1 MTAPTHTEL
10 YGDECRRLKAQ
21 GLNPREIGKRIGIS
35 DTSVRYI
42 LASPEKRREINFKR
56 RGADPKPAPRPAKP
70 KPPRAITPETIMEAA
85 RAFAKPNGISIEEL
99 MRRITPRDKWR
110 GVSFFQGEEAC
121 TRLFLLLSFI
131 HRTTAPEPMRK

>member
-21 GLNPREIGKRIGIS
+21 GFNPREIGKRIGIS

-42 LASPEKRREINFKR
+42 LASPEKRREINFNR
-56 RGADPKPAPRPAKP
+56 RSSEPKP
-70 KPPRAITPETIMEAA
+70 KPPKPKPQQQIAKDAKDAAIM
-85 RAFAKPNGISIEEL
+85 AFARYEITREEL

-110 GVSFFQGEEAC
+110 GVSLFQGEEA
-121 TRLFLLLSFI
+121 
-131 HRTTAPEPMRK
+131 

>member
-56 RGADPKPAPRPAKP
+56 RDADPPPKPKPAKP
-70 KPPRAITPETIMEAA
+70 KPQQIPKDAKAAAIM
-85 RAFAKPNGISIEEL
+85 AFAKFEITREEL

-110 GVSFFQGEEAC
+110 GVSMFYSEEA
-121 TRLFLLLSFI
+121 
-131 HRTTAPEPMRK
+131 

>member
-21 GLNPREIGKRIGIS
+21 GLNPRQIRKRIGIS

-42 LASPEKRREINFKR
+42 LASAEKRREINFKR
-56 RGADPKPAPRPAKP
+56 RDADPPPKP
-70 KPPRAITPETIMEAA
+70 KPIRPKPQTIAKDAKAAAIM
-85 RAFAKPNGISIEEL
+85 AFAKYEITREEL

-110 GVSFFQGEEAC
+110 GVSMFYSEEA
-121 TRLFLLLSFI
+121 
-131 HRTTAPEPMRK
+131 

>member
-21 GLNPREIGKRIGIS
+21 GFNPREIGKRIGIS

-42 LASPEKRREINFKR
+42 LASPEKRREINLKR
-56 RGADPKPAPRPAKP
+56 READPPPAPRPKP
-70 KPPRAITPETIMEAA
+70 KPPQRIAKEAKDAAIM
-85 RAFAKPNGISIEEL
+85 AFARYEITREEL

-110 GVSFFQGEEAC
+110 GVSLFQGEEA
-121 TRLFLLLSFI
+121 
-131 HRTTAPEPMRK
+131 

>member
-56 RGADPKPAPRPAKP
+56 READPQPPPRPAKP
-70 KPPRAITPETIMEAA
+70 KPQQQIAKDAKDAAIK
-85 RAFAKPNGISIEEL
+85 AFARFEITREEL

-110 GVSFFQGEEAC
+110 GVSLFQGEEA
-121 TRLFLLLSFI
+121 
-131 HRTTAPEPMRK
+131 